1 MSEFKTLGV
10 IGSAFKENERRL
22 PLHPEH
28 FSQINEKLRPH
39 IFFEDGYGQ
48 PFGIDDSTLKEG
60 FAGTMPRAALFE
72 KCDIVLLPKPTE
84 QDFAFFR
91 DGLVVWGWPHC
102 VQGEPITQQAIDKKM
117 TFIAWEAMHG
127 YHRDGSWAYH
137 TFHKNNEMAG
147 YCSVLHALSLAGF
160 TGHYGNPTRKA
171 AVISFGS
178 TARGAVH
185 ALTGLGFSDITVFT
199 QRAVQ
204 AVTTQIPGLHY
215 LEYTDPDGSGKNLE
229 IYDHITDTNHESFAD
244 KLCEFDVIVNCI
256 LQDTDKPLMFIDE
269 DHVNKL
275 KPLSVVIDVSCDLGM
290 GFAFARPTSFEEPAF
305 EVGRKVLYYAVDHTP
320 SYLWESATFD
330 ISLALLPYLEAVMRG
345 PEEWK
350 KDLTIQRSIEIQD
363 GKVLNSKILSF
374 QNRSEEYPHQI
385 REYAESKKG

>member
-1 MSEFKTLGV
+1 MPADESGLQSHLSLGV
-10 IGSAFKENERRL
+10 LARSGKADERRL
-22 PLHPEH
+22 AIHPEH
-28 FSQINEKLRPH
+28 FGRIDEGLRPR
-39 IFFEDGYGQ
+39 ILLETGYGAD
-48 PFGIDDSTLKEG
+48 FGATDETLAPYVGGITTREEIV
-60 FAGTMPRAALFE
+60 AT
-72 KCDIVLLPKPTE
+72 CDVVLLPKVQAADLTE
-84 QDFAFFR
+84 FR
-91 DGLVVWGWPHC
+91 QGQTICGWPHC
-102 VQGEPITQQAIDKKM
+102 VQDHALTQAAIDRRQ
-117 TFIAWEAMHG
+117 TLIAFEAMNHW
-127 YHRDGSWAYH
+127 HSDGGFSLH
-137 TFHKNNEMAG
+137 VFHKNNEMAG

-256 LQDTDKPLMFIDE
+256 LQDTDKPLMFIGE
-269 DHVNKL
+269 EHVNKL

-290 GFAFARPTSFEEPAF
+290 GFAFARPTSFEDPAF

-320 SYLWESATFD
+320 SYLWESATF
-330 ISLALLPYLEAVMRG
+330 
-345 PEEWK
+345 
-350 KDLTIQRSIEIQD
+350 
-363 GKVLNSKILSF
+363 
-374 QNRSEEYPHQI
+374 
-385 REYAESKKG
+385 

>member
-1 MSEFKTLGV
+1 MSQYKNLGV

-28 FSQINEKLRPH
+28 FPQISEGLRAH
-39 IFFEDGYGQ
+39 IYFEEGYGH
-48 PFGIDDSTLKEG
+48 PFDIEDSKLQES
-60 FAGTMPRAALFE
+60 FAGTMPRADLF
-72 KCDIVLLPKPTE
+72 KNCDIVLLPKPTE
-84 QDFAFFR
+84 QDFPFFR
-91 DGLVVWGWPHC
+91 DDLVVWGWPHC
-102 VQGEPITQQAIDKKM
+102 VQGESITQQAIDKKL
-117 TFIAWEAMHG
+117 TLIAWEAMHG
-127 YHRDGSWAYH
+127 YHRDGTWAYH

-147 YCSVLHALSLAGF
+147 YCAVLHALSLAGF
-160 TGHYGNPTRKA
+160 TGHYGSPGRKA

-215 LEYTDPDGSGKNLE
+215 LEYTDPDGTGKNLVMHDP
-229 IYDHITDTNHESFAD
+229 ISDTDKAFAD
-244 KLCEFDVIVNCI
+244 KLCEYDVIVNCI

-269 DHVNKL
+269 SHVEKL

-290 GFAFARPTSFEEPAF
+290 GFSFARPTSFEEPAF

-320 SYLWESATFD
+320 SYLWESASFD
-330 ISLALLPYLEAVMRG
+330 ISMALLPYLETVMSG
-345 PEEWK
+345 PEEWA

-363 GKVLNSKILSF
+363 GKVLNPKILSF
-374 QNRSEEYPHQI
+374 QNRSEEHP
-385 REYAESKKG
+385 YAKLECVGAPKG